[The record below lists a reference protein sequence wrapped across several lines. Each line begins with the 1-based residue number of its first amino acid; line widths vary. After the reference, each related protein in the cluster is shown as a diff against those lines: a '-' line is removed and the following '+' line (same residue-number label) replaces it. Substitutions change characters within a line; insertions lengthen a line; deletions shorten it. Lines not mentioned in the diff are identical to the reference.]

1 MASKRKSFFFGSL
14 ILKVVLSKDRKR
26 MVWEG
31 WEVREGWKELRFG
44 NGLMIQ

>member
-14 ILKVVLSKDRKR
+14 IFKVVLSKDRKR

-31 WEVREGWKELRFG
+31 WEVREGWKG
-44 NGLMIQ
+44 GKNSGLGMV